1 LTCCPTPGRRGESIA
16 LTYPRV
22 QVRRQES
29 YSHYPTLAGERLE
42 RSLAKDKGFTNM
54 IHVATQGVLTGT
66 LMGVIYALIALGLS
80 IVFGIMNVT
89 NFAHGDFVM
98 LAMYLSYFVGSAFA
112 WDAVITPVITGP
124 LMFIF
129 GLITYYLLL
138 DSTLRQM
145 YVVQLAV
152 TVGLQI
158 LMRSLALIIFQA
170 QPRALQYS
178 FIQGN
183 IQFGGF
189 EILTS
194 RLFSAVISLI
204 FIGGIAYFLNKT
216 WSGKAMRAA
225 SDDLDTAS
233 LMGVNYH
240 RTYGLTFAIGASITA
255 VAAGLLMSFQQTDP
269 QGGVRFGLL
278 SWCVLA
284 LAGLGSIP
292 GLVVAG
298 IIVGIIESL
307 TMSFFGSRSELLGIY
322 AVFILV
328 LWLRPRG
335 LFGRR

>member
-1 LTCCPTPGRRGESIA
+1 
-16 LTYPRV
+16 
-22 QVRRQES
+22 
-29 YSHYPTLAGERLE
+29 
-42 RSLAKDKGFTNM
+42 
-54 IHVATQGVLTGT
+54 
-66 LMGVIYALIALGLS
+66 MGAIYALIALGLS

-98 LAMYLSYFVGSAFA
+98 LSMYLSYFVGSAFA
-112 WDAVITPVITGP
+112 WDAVITPLITAP
-124 LMFIF
+124 LLFIF
-129 GLITYYLLL
+129 GIITYYLLI
-138 DSTLRQM
+138 DRTLRQM

-158 LMRSLALIIFQA
+158 LMRSLALVIFQA

-183 IQFGGF
+183 IQIGGF

-194 RLFSAVISLI
+194 RLFSAVVSLV

-216 WSGKAMRAA
+216 WAGKAMRAA
-225 SDDLDTAS
+225 SDDLDAAS

-240 RTYGLTFAIGASITA
+240 RTYGLTFAIGASLTA
-255 VAAGLLMSFQQTDP
+255 VAGGLLMSFQQTDP
-269 QGGVRFGLL
+269 QGGIRFGLL

-284 LAGLGSIP
+284 LAGLGSVT
-292 GLVVAG
+292 GLIVAG
-298 IIVGIIESL
+298 VIVGIVESL
-307 TMSFFGSRSELLGIY
+307 SLTFFGSRSELLGVY
-322 AVFILV
+322 AIFILV